1 MPDCLYKQSGNH
13 TVKALKE
20 YGHTVCAGY

>member
-1 MPDCLYKQSGNH
+1 MPDFSYEKPSNR

>member
-1 MPDCLYKQSGNH
+1 MSSLLYNKLDNR